1 MAMHRMVE
9 MRLSPNP
16 RSLLY
21 GRSLLVLEILADDLD
36 RELVHIVERRVRQR
50 ARAQLRRQRRAEG

>member
-50 ARAQLRRQRRAEG
+50 ARAQLRRERRAGR